1 MNSTNNYSVRVLWD
15 HQPNYNQVL
24 GDGTI
29 DTLYTEKDDDVDG
42 WSAPSTG
49 SPSRRSS

>member
-1 MNSTNNYSVRVLWD
+1 MRVLWD

-29 DTLYTEKDDDVDG
+29 NTLYTEKDDD
-42 WSAPSTG
+42 W
-49 SPSRRSS
+49 RSSRTHNGD